1 MLKDDS
7 APSVPLRNIK
17 NKAILKKA
25 LNELV
30 YNKNNKGNSLLDLVD
45 LG

>member
-30 YNKNNKGNSLLDLVD
+30 YNKPKNISPFLNIPDFG
-45 LG
+45 